1 MASDRFPQLFLFN
14 GDDSTAL
21 FFFFSSTK
29 NAFYVYFERLSVG
42 RQGQQVSVPER
53 GKVGC

>member
-21 FFFFSSTK
+21 FFFSSTK